1 MNFNGLFL
9 HYKSIFS
16 LIGKK
21 RRIHFLLILF
31 LMILTALF
39 EVISIGA
46 LVPFI
51 GILISPSHILE
62 NKQIIN
68 IFSFFGITEKDN
80 IILLLTLLFVFAAI
94 FSGAIR
100 ILLVWSNAR
109 FSFGTGA
116 ELGRKILEKTLNEP
130 YISHLGKNSSE
141 IISGITKK
149 IDLFVQG
156 GLLASLIILSSAISL
171 LFILFALFA
180 INWKIAL
187 SSIIILL
194 GFYIVI
200 ILVVRGRIK
209 KNAIFISIN
218 LNKIF
223 QSIQESLFNLK
234 EIILYNSQD
243 FFVDSFKKLDTPMR
257 SAQGNNLFLSQFPRY
272 VLEIFAITSIA
283 LIAYILTISN
293 DTVNMSILPTLAA
306 FALGG
311 QKILPAIQ
319 QGYSAWST
327 IIGTMPSVKDA
338 VQLLKKENFKNEE
351 IINKLEFKKSVVLKN
366 ISFTF
371 SSGKSKVLDSLDLK
385 ITKGDKIG
393 IVGTTGSG
401 KSTLI
406 DIILGLLKPDT
417 GTIEVDGKRIENS
430 NVKNWQ
436 KNIAYVPQEPF
447 LIDASFLENIAF
459 GVDPKEVDMK
469 NLIDASKVSCILDF
483 INSKEN
489 GFKFKIGENGSLL
502 SGGQKQRLAIS
513 RALYRKTNTLIL
525 DEASSALDKKTEI
538 QLLNNLILLN
548 AKITVILITHKL
560 ESLKKFNKIFEI
572 KNGSII
578 KLK

>member
-1 MNFNGLFL
+1 
-9 HYKSIFS
+9 
-16 LIGKK
+16 
-21 RRIHFLLILF
+21 
-31 LMILTALF
+31 
-39 EVISIGA
+39 
-46 LVPFI
+46 
-51 GILISPSHILE
+51 
-62 NKQIIN
+62 
-68 IFSFFGITEKDN
+68 
-80 IILLLTLLFVFAAI
+80 
-94 FSGAIR
+94 
-100 ILLVWSNAR
+100 
-109 FSFGTGA
+109 
-116 ELGRKILEKTLNEP
+116 
-130 YISHLGKNSSE
+130 
-141 IISGITKK
+141 
-149 IDLFVQG
+149 
-156 GLLASLIILSSAISL
+156 
-171 LFILFALFA
+171 